1 MGGAM
6 DEQSHILI
14 VDDDRDIRR
23 PLAEYFRRHG
33 FRVSVAADGK
43 ETDRV
48 LATARVDLMVLDVV
62 MPGEDGLSICRRLQ
76 ETERIPVILLTALAD
91 STDRI
96 VGLELGA
103 DDYVTK
109 PFDPRE
115 LLARVKSV
123 LRRSRM
129 LPLRQQQSS
138 GRVAFA
144 GWRFDFARKEIIG
157 ADGVVVRLSSGEHL
171 LLVSLIEH
179 AGLTLTRDQL
189 LDLTKGREAR
199 VFDRSIDNQI
209 SRLRRKLEPDLKN
222 PSIILTKWGGGYVF
236 AAKVEWAS

>member
-1 MGGAM
+1 M

-14 VDDDRDIRR
+14 IDDDRDIRK

-33 FRVSVAADGK
+33 FRVSAAADGK
-43 ETDRV
+43 EMDRV
-48 LATARVDLMVLDVV
+48 LATGHVDLMVLDVV

-76 ETERIPVILLTALAD
+76 ESERIPVILLTALAE

-129 LPLRQQQSS
+129 LPRRQQQSS
-138 GRVAFA
+138 GRVTFA
-144 GWRFDFARKEIIG
+144 GWRFDFARKEIVS
-157 ADGVVVRLSSGEHL
+157 ADGVIVRLSSGEHL

-236 AAKVEWAS
+236 AAEVEWAS